1 MAWTRYKGNK
11 GNKYGNVK
19 VERDGVKF
27 DSKLERTMYD
37 MLKKFN
43 IPFEFQVTE
52 ELHLSETQQA
62 KQSLGLRL

>member
-52 ELHLSETQQA
+52 EFQRLNR
-62 KQSLGLRL
+62 QSSH